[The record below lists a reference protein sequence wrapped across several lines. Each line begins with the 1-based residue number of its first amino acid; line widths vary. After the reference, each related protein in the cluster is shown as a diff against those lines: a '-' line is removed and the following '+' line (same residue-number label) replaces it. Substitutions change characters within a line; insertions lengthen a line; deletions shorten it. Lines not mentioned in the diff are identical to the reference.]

1 MQRSLAAPSRG
12 RLVILDGLP
21 IGNNARAHFCGCA
34 GRTTLVEAG
43 YVMENGRQ
51 LFSDIEVLAVSERR

>member
-12 RLVILDGLP
+12 KLVILDGLP
-21 IGNNARAHFCGCA
+21 IGNNGKAHLCGCA

-43 YVMENGRQ
+43 YVMENGLQ
-51 LFSDIEVLAVSERR
+51 LFGDVEVLAVFERR